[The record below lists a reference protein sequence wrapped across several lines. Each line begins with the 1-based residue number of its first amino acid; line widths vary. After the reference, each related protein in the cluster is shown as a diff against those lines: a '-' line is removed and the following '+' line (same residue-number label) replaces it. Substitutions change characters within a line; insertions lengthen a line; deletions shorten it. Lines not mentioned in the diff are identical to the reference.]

1 MATNFMETA
10 KSVRTGARDLLER
23 IEQNRKAAAAL
34 LDSAKA
40 AESRLVEKEARQR
53 KIREEKEKAERLQR
67 FLESGE
73 TGGYVADAEPEP
85 AEKLLFRPE
94 HAAEQRRLRLYLLPS
109 GRL

>member
-67 FLESGE
+67 FL
-73 TGGYVADAEPEP
+73 
-85 AEKLLFRPE
+85 
-94 HAAEQRRLRLYLLPS
+94 
-109 GRL
+109 